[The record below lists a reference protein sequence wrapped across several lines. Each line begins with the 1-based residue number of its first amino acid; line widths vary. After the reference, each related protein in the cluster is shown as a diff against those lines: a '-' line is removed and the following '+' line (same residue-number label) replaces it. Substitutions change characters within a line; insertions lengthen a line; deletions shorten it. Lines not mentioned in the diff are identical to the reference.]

1 MSKHYKEMM
10 YFNISIYFKEDCLGT
25 LFDEFA
31 NKIQEDSHSLK
42 FTLDGKNL
50 LRTDTLSSI
59 NINVASIIDAQ
70 TNAGR
75 QLFQIQI
82 KNKI

>member
-1 MSKHYKEMM
+1 MRYL
-10 YFNISIYFKEDCLGT
+10 NISIFFKEDCLGT